1 MATKKYAKSSN
12 EPLGDAYLGTK
23 GHRKIMMFLLPSVM
37 LFLVLSLMNNMAHPL
52 LLDQIR

>member
-23 GHRKIMMFLLPSVM
+23 GQRKIMMFLLPSVM
-37 LFLVLSLMNNMAHPL
+37 LFLVLSLMNNMTHPL